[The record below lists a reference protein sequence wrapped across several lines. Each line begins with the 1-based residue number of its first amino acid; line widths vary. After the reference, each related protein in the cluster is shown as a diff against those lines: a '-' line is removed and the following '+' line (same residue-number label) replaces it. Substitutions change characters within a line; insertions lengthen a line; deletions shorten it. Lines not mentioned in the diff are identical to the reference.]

1 MAIAMARTLPV
12 DDQQDRQLLDCRTP
26 EDFEA
31 CGIDVHDTG
40 DVDRAISALERLF
53 KMWEDMLNIDPLARN
68 GGLQHSTN
76 LKARLLLL
84 SDRTEE
90 AINSLLKFAPSY
102 AILLEDSAEFAE
114 EDWAIVDDWSRLMDT
129 SVAAITAPAE
139 RACTC
144 GGAVKLC
151 IGCNVVHR
159 REHALSNVEAPA
171 RMLMERFSE
180 VVDASYAHQW
190 QGGGGPRAK
199 VCDHDEI
206 SLFGGLSRMYLK
218 PSLAS
223 KLLGWGDQLVS
234 NYFMEL
240 AEICTNL
247 LHLWAGS
254 TLLAAYLKVWKGQW
268 KDAVLICL
276 EVSERNRTIAGEVA
290 KSHATQFLESMALFN
305 LGYVQIA
312 QKGVSS
318 FLGEVTGESES
329 PATRRMSA
337 ALHDILGVV
346 SGSVSA
352 SPPRCGEMCFSCG
365 FKGVGAQKMF
375 SCSKCGQARYCTSA
389 CQHDDWKFHKKLCSS
404 YRYLDIPLDNDAN
417 NHDRLFS
424 KMDLVEEFED
434 HDGGDDRMQPESWL
448 A

>member
-1 MAIAMARTLPV
+1 MARTLPV
-12 DDQQDRQLLDCRTP
+12 EDQRDRQLLDCRTL

-40 DVDRAISALERLF
+40 DVDRAISAIERLF
-53 KMWEDMLNIDPLARN
+53 KMWEDMLNIDHLARN

-84 SDRTEE
+84 SDRAEE

-102 AILLEDSAEFAE
+102 AMPEGSAELAE
-114 EDWAIVDDWSRLMDT
+114 EDRAIVDDWSRLMDT
-129 SVAAITAPAE
+129 SVAALAGPAG
-139 RACTC
+139 RARAW
-144 GGAVKLC
+144 GGAAELR
-151 IGCNVVHR
+151 IGCDVVRR

-190 QGGGGPRAK
+190 QSGSKPCAK

-206 SLFGGLSRMYLK
+206 PLFGGLSRMYLK

-223 KLLGWGDQLVS
+223 KLLRWGDQLVS

-240 AEICTNL
+240 AEMCTNL

-276 EVSERNRTIAGEVA
+276 EVSERSRTIAGEVA

-312 QKGVSS
+312 QKGVSG
-318 FLGEVTGESES
+318 FLGEVAGEAES

-337 ALHDILGVV
+337 ALRDILGVV

-365 FKGVGAQKMF
+365 FKGARNMF

-404 YRYLDIPLDNDAN
+404 YKYLDVPLDNDAN

-434 HDGGDDRMQPESWL
+434 HGGGDDCMRPGSWP